1 MLKRTLSL
9 KTQLIFIILQVTLF
23 STTLS
28 FSFSI
33 IYDFINSL
41 NDLKN
46 SMQFTGR
53 LMAENVK
60 SSLLFKDELGANELL
75 LSLKSIPTVLM
86 ATVGVGTGLGLSV
99 SFFIITKNHGGTI
112 DFESIAGVGTR
123 LIIRLP
129 NKHDT

>member
-112 DFESIAGVGTR
+112 DFESIAKIFISSR
-123 LIIRLP
+123 LIG
-129 NKHDT
+129 

>member
-112 DFESIAGVGTR
+112 DFESICRCGDQVNYQVA
-123 LIIRLP
+123 
-129 NKHDT
+129 KQA

>member
-112 DFESIAGVGTR
+112 DFESIAGVATR